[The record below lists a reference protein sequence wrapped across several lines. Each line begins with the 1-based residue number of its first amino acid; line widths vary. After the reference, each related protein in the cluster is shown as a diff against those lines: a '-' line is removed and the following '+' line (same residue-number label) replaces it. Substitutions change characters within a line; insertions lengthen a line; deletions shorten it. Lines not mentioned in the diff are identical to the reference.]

1 MDAALVTGASAG
13 LGTIFAK
20 RLGEQRQN
28 LVLVARRKDKLDVLA
43 AELRKAHGISVVVE
57 AADLSARGAV
67 PILMKRLAANKIS
80 ITTLINNAGFTL
92 NGLFADLDLAKQ
104 REMIDLNCAALVQL
118 CHAVLPGMKAQG
130 SGGILNV
137 ASTAAFQAGPRMA
150 VYYATKAFIL
160 SFSEA
165 LHDEV
170 KPLGIRVSCL
180 CPGPTQTDIFTAANI
195 TNIRLAKM
203 AGKPEKVVADGL
215 AALKR
220 NQAFVVSGL
229 HNKLLAQST
238 RFVPRA
244 VARYIAK
251 SLQ

>member
-1 MDAALVTGASAG
+1 MDAALITGSSAG
-13 LGTIFAK
+13 LGVIFAK
-20 RLGEQRQN
+20 RLAAQKQN
-28 LVLVARRKDKLDVLA
+28 LVLVARRKDKLEDLA
-43 AELRKAHGISVVVE
+43 AELRKAHGVAVVVE

-67 PILMKRLAANKIS
+67 PILMNRLAANKIT

-92 NGLFADLDLAKQ
+92 NGLFADLDMAKQ
-104 REMIDLNCAALVQL
+104 QEMMDLNCSALVQL
-118 CHAVLPGMKAQG
+118 CHAVLPDMKTRK

-150 VYYATKAFIL
+150 IYYATKAFIL
-160 SFSEA
+160 SFSES
-165 LHDEV
+165 LHVEV

-180 CPGPTQTDIFTAANI
+180 CPGPTQTDIFAAANI
-195 TNIRLAKM
+195 SNIRLAKI
-203 AGKPEKVVADGL
+203 AGKPEKVVDDGL

-220 NQAFVVSGL
+220 NQAFIVSGL
-229 HNKLLAQST
+229 HNKVLAQST

-244 VARYIAK
+244 MARYIAS

>member
-13 LGTIFAK
+13 LGVIFAK
-20 RLGEQRQN
+20 RLAEQKQN
-28 LVLVARRKDKLDVLA
+28 LVLVARRKDKLEELA
-43 AELRKAHGISVVVE
+43 AQLRKTHGISVVVE
-57 AADLSARGAV
+57 VADLSARGVV
-67 PILMKRLAANKIS
+67 PIVMKRLAANKIS

-92 NGLFADLDLAKQ
+92 NGLFAELDMAKQ
-104 REMIDLNCAALVQL
+104 QEMIDLNCGALVQL
-118 CHAVLPGMKAQG
+118 CHAILPDMKFRSG
-130 SGGILNV
+130 GGILNV

-170 KPLGIRVSCL
+170 KPFGIRVSCL
-180 CPGPTQTDIFTAANI
+180 CPGPTQTDIFATSNSS
-195 TNIRLAKM
+195 NIRLAKI
-203 AGKPEKVVADGL
+203 AGKPEKVVDDGL

-229 HNKLLAQST
+229 QNKVLAQST
-238 RFVPRA
+238 RFIPRA
-244 VARYIAK
+244 VSRFIAK

>member
-1 MDAALVTGASAG
+1 MDAALITGASAG
-13 LGTIFAK
+13 LGVVFAK
-20 RLGEQRQN
+20 RLAEQKQN
-28 LVLVARRKDKLDVLA
+28 LVLVARRKDKLEELA
-43 AELRKAHGISVVVE
+43 AELRKAHAITVVVA
-57 AADLSARGAV
+57 AADLSAPGAV
-67 PILMKRLAANKIS
+67 AILMKKLAAHKIS
-80 ITTLINNAGFTL
+80 VTTLINNAGFTL
-92 NGLFADLDLAKQ
+92 HGLFADLDMARQ
-104 REMIDLNCAALVQL
+104 QEMIDLNCAALVQL
-118 CHAVLPGMKAQG
+118 CHAVLPEMKTRG

-170 KPLGIRVSCL
+170 KPWGIRVSCL
-180 CPGPTQTDIFTAANI
+180 CPGPTQTDIFTAAKI
-195 TNIRLAKM
+195 STIRLAKM

-215 AALKR
+215 AALQR

-238 RFVPRA
+238 RFAPRA
-244 VARYIAK
+244 MTRWIAK